1 MSRPSAPLHTRWDP
15 NPPSLVASQLRRA
28 SVWLGAPVSGAS
40 LAAFRMAFGMIMAL
54 EAYTLCVPSASTF
67 NEVPLTTFY
76 IGTHSEFRIPYPWFE
91 WMPLLPPF
99 WIHLVVAMLALGGV
113 CMAVGWLHR
122 VAATLVFA
130 SWGYLYV
137 VESTRTYWMSY
148 YYLELL
154 VAFLLI
160 WMPAS
165 RRFSLDAVRLRGLGL
180 PNTVPRWTGVLL
192 QTQLVVTY
200 FYAGVA
206 KLNHDWLVA
215 GEPVR
220 FYLSQAR
227 ILSELGP
234 LLSVSHQRTLVEI
247 LHSEGLV
254 YFVSWVGAGFDL
266 VIGFLLWTRRTRL
279 FGMILVLIF
288 HETNHSILFKD
299 IHWFPFIGITTATV
313 FLDPDW
319 PERLWQWLRSPHFEA
334 PDWRYAI
341 AGGVAFPVVGA
352 ALGWSLKPTPA
363 GPPQPANQ
371 AGKHPSGSWVLPL
384 VMGWTVVQVVTPLRQ
399 FLSGADSRLTW
410 EGLSFCWRLKAEV
423 YRCIPA
429 RVVLGDPG
437 ILTTNAAGG
446 REIHWN
452 EWKWERVVYRRLN
465 PTQVDW
471 TALPELVVTSEP
483 NIGERIVY
491 NPHSG
496 SPVPRPEQESMQ
508 RIQQLWMERYG
519 HLPQSIRRTALLGQV
534 AEAYA
539 ASLRAH
545 GIAGTSPDEALS
557 RMQRTIQ
564 EGRTSEILPLLRR
577 LQPFALEGSSPLITP
592 LLVIEDPALLPL
604 GSSSNAPAG
613 FPRID
618 RSAWNPGPENHG
630 GNSSRLK
637 HVGGEP
643 MLIATTE
650 AQLESEIGMQPAFLE
665 ASQDRRG
672 EPPQIRWNTRVDLS
686 RDLLM
691 HVSLQPFL
699 LRRYARHVAEW
710 WEHSNG
716 RRPAVY
722 ASTGVSLNGR
732 PGQPVV
738 DPDADLARVSLR
750 WWGHHPWIRDLE
762 TARVPEGG
770 IPQPSGP

>member
-1 MSRPSAPLHTRWDP
+1 
-15 NPPSLVASQLRRA
+15 
-28 SVWLGAPVSGAS
+28 VWLVAPVSGAS
-40 LAAFRMAFGMIMAL
+40 LAVFRMAFGMIMAL

-67 NEVPLTTFY
+67 NDVPLTTFY
-76 IGTHSEFRIPYPWFE
+76 TGTEPHFRIPYPWFE

-99 WIHLVVAMLALGGV
+99 GIHLIVAMLAGGGV
-113 CMAVGWLHR
+113 CMAVGLFHR
-122 VAATLVFA
+122 AAATLVFA

-154 VAFLLI
+154 VAFLMI

-165 RRFSLDAVRLRGLGL
+165 RRFSLDALRLRGLGI
-180 PNTVPRWTGVLL
+180 PTTVPRWPGVLL
-192 QTQLVVTY
+192 QVQLVVTY

-206 KLNHDWLVA
+206 KLNPDWLVA

-227 ILSELGP
+227 ILGNLGP
-234 LLSVSHQRTLVEI
+234 RLSASHLQTLQGI

-254 YFVSWVGAGFDL
+254 YFISWAGAGFDL
-266 VIGFLLWTRRTRL
+266 AIGFLLWARRTRV
-279 FGMILVLIF
+279 FGMILVVLF
-288 HETNHSILFKD
+288 HATNHSILFKD
-299 IHWFPFIGITTATV
+299 IHWFPLIGIATATI
-313 FLDPDW
+313 FFDPDW
-319 PERLWQWLRSPHFEA
+319 PERLWHWLHSPQVVA

-341 AGGVAFPVVGA
+341 AGGLAFPVVGA
-352 ALGWSLKPTPA
+352 ALGWSFKPTPTS
-363 GPPQPANQ
+363 PPRPGDQ
-371 AGKHPSGSWVLPL
+371 AGAPPRGSWVLPL

-423 YRCIPA
+423 YRCIPV
-429 RVVLGDPG
+429 RVVLADPG
-437 ILTTNAAGG
+437 FLTTNAAGG

-452 EWKWERVVYRRLN
+452 EWKWERVVYRQVN

-491 NPHSG
+491 NPLSG
-496 SPVPRPEQESMQ
+496 SPVPRPEQESTQ
-508 RIQQLWMERYG
+508 RIRQLWMERYG
-519 HLPQSIRRTALLGQV
+519 HPPQSIRRTALLGQV

-545 GIAGTSPDEALS
+545 GMAATSRDEALS

-564 EGRTSEILPLLRR
+564 EGRTHEILPLLRR
-577 LQPFALEGSSPLITP
+577 LQPFALGGSPPLSTP
-592 LLVIEDPALLPL
+592 LLVIEDPVLLPR
-604 GSSSNAPAG
+604 GSSSNAPG
-613 FPRID
+613 RVPRID
-618 RSAWNPGPENHG
+618 RSAWKPGPENHS
-630 GNSSRLK
+630 GNSSRLT
-637 HVGGEP
+637 HLGGEP
-643 MLIATTE
+643 MLIVTTE
-650 AQLESEIGMQPAFLE
+650 AQLESEIGLQPAFLE
-665 ASQDRRG
+665 ASQDRGG
-672 EPPQIRWNTRVDLS
+672 ESLQIRWNPRVDLTP
-686 RDLLM
+686 DLLM

-710 WEHSNG
+710 WEHSSG
-716 RRPAVY
+716 RRPAVF

-732 PGQPVV
+732 PVQQVV
-738 DPDADLARVSLR
+738 DPDADLARVSLL
-750 WWGHHPWIRDLE
+750 WWGHHPWIRNLE
-762 TARVPEGG
+762 TAHVPAGG
-770 IPQPSGP
+770 IPQLSGP